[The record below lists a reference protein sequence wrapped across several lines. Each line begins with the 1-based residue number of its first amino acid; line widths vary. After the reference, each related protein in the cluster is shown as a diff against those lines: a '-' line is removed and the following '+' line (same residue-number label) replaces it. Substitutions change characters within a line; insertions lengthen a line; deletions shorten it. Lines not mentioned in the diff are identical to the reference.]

1 MSQMQC
7 VIENGEMSLS
17 SDDLAPLTG
26 ETFQL
31 TEELFS
37 SCRVGLERDGDVLRT
52 ELSDRYEPQPLVL
65 CIAIKGLA
73 SLARC

>member
-1 MSQMQC
+1 MPQMQC

-31 TEELFS
+31 TEELFD
-37 SCRVGLERDGDVLRT
+37 SCGVGLQRDGDVLRT
-52 ELSDRYEPQPLVL
+52 KFSGTCEPQPLIL
-65 CIAIKGLA
+65 YIAIKGLA
-73 SLARC
+73 SL